1 MPTYLSNE
9 LAGTTDGKTTAAV
22 LGTKTRGSVVN
33 GRVKRFRAT
42 ITLSGQVNGDLFQL
56 FTLPMGASFI
66 LGSTVTSVSLGGAP
80 LGIGTPG
87 AATKY
92 RGQSAGLTLVD
103 TPVLFAA
110 SGAGSSELAAEEPV
124 FATLAGANLPASGT
138 LIIDMLVSL
147 PS

>member
-9 LAGTTDGKTTAAV
+9 LAGTNDGRTTAPV
-22 LGTKTRGSVVN
+22 PGTKTRGSVVN

-42 ITLSGQVNGDLFQL
+42 ITLSGQVVGDLFQL
-56 FTLPMGASFI
+56 FTLPVGASFI
-66 LGSTVTSVSLGGAP
+66 LGSTVTSVSLGSAT

-92 RGQSAGLTLVD
+92 RGQSAGLTNVD
-103 TPVLFAA
+103 TPLLFAA
-110 SGAGSSELAAEEPV
+110 SGAGSAELAAEEPV
-124 FATLAGANLPASGT
+124 VATLAGANLPASGT
-138 LIIDMLVSL
+138 LVIDMLVSL

>member
-9 LAGTTDGKTTAAV
+9 LAGTNDGRTMAAV
-22 LGTKTRGSVVN
+22 QGTKSRGNVFN

-42 ITLSGQVNGDLFQL
+42 ITLAGQVNGDLFQL
-56 FTLPMGASFI
+56 FTLPPGASFL
-66 LGSTVTSVSLGGAP
+66 LGTIVTSVSLGGAT

-92 RGQSAGLTLVD
+92 RGQSAGMTLVD

-124 FATLAGANLPASGT
+124 FATLAGGNLPATGT

>member
-9 LAGTTDGKTTAAV
+9 LAGTNDGRTLAAV
-22 LGTKTRGSVVN
+22 QGTRSRGNVVN

-42 ITLSGQVNGDLFQL
+42 ITLAGQVVGDLFQL
-56 FTLPMGASFI
+56 FTLPPGASFL
-66 LGSTVTSVSLGGAP
+66 LGTIVNSVSLGSST

-92 RGQSAGLTLVD
+92 RGQSAGLTNVD
-103 TPVLFAA
+103 TPSFFGA
-110 SGAGSSELAAEEPV
+110 SGAAASELAAEEPV
-124 FATLAGANLPASGT
+124 VATLAGGNLPASGT
-138 LIIDMLVSL
+138 LVIDMLVSL

>member
-9 LAGTTDGKTTAAV
+9 LAGTNDGRTLAAV
-22 LGTKTRGSVVN
+22 QGTRSRGSVVN

-42 ITLSGQVNGDLFQL
+42 ITLAGQVVGDLFQL
-56 FTLPMGASFI
+56 FTLPVGASFV
-66 LGSTVTSVSLGGAP
+66 LGSTVTSVSLGSAT
-80 LGIGTPG
+80 LGIGAIG

-92 RGQSAGLTLVD
+92 RGQSGGLTAVD
-103 TPVLFAA
+103 TPVLFAS

-124 FATLAGANLPASGT
+124 FATLAGANLPATGT
-138 LIIDMLVSL
+138 LVIDMLVSL

>member
-9 LAGTTDGKTTAAV
+9 LAGTNDGRTLAAV
-22 LGTKTRGSVVN
+22 QGTRSRGSVVN

-42 ITLSGQVNGDLFQL
+42 ITLAGQINGDLFQL
-56 FTLPMGASFI
+56 FTLPPGASFL
-66 LGSTVTSVSLGGAP
+66 LGTIVTSVSLGGAT

-92 RGQSAGLTLVD
+92 RGQSAGLTLVE
-103 TPVLFAA
+103 TPSFFSASSAA
-110 SGAGSSELAAEEPV
+110 ASELAAEELV
-124 FATLAGANLPASGT
+124 FATLAGGNLPATGT
-138 LIIDMLVSL
+138 LVIDMLVSL

>member
-9 LAGTTDGKTTAAV
+9 LAGTNDGRTLTPV
-22 LGTKTRGSVVN
+22 PGTKTRGSVVN

-42 ITLSGQVNGDLFQL
+42 IALNSQVVGDLFQL
-56 FTLPMGASFI
+56 FTLPAGASFI
-66 LGSTVTSVSLGGAP
+66 LGSIVNSVSLGSAT
-80 LGIGTPG
+80 LGIGPVG

-92 RGQSAGLTLVD
+92 RGQSAGLTNVD
-103 TPVLFAA
+103 TPSLFAA
-110 SGAGSSELAAEEPV
+110 SAAGSAELTAEEPV

-138 LIIDMLVSL
+138 LVIDMLVSL

>member
-42 ITLSGQVNGDLFQL
+42 ITLAGQVVGDLFQL
-56 FTLPMGASFI
+56 FTLPAGASFL
-66 LGSTVTSVSLGGAP
+66 LGSIVNSVSLGSSS

-87 AATKY
+87 AVTKY
-92 RGQSAGLTLVD
+92 RGQSQGLNNVE
-103 TPVLFAA
+103 TPSFFSA
-110 SGAGSSELAAEEPV
+110 SGAAASELAAEEPV
-124 FATLAGANLPASGT
+124 FATLAGANLPATGT
-138 LIIDMLVSL
+138 LVIDMLVSL

>member
-9 LAGTTDGKTTAAV
+9 LAGTNDGRTTAAV

-42 ITLSGQVNGDLFQL
+42 ITLSGQINGDLFQL
-56 FTLPMGASFI
+56 FTLPVGASFI
-66 LGSTVTSVSLGGAP
+66 LGSTVTSVSLGGAT

-92 RGQSAGLTLVD
+92 RGQSAGLTQVSYQRPER
-103 TPVLFAA
+103 PVESRF
-110 SGAGSSELAAEEPV
+110 P
-124 FATLAGANLPASGT
+124 PKGT
-138 LIIDMLVSL
+138 TK
-147 PS
+147 PSCRQF

>member
-9 LAGTTDGKTTAAV
+9 LAGTNDGRTLAAV
-22 LGTKTRGSVVN
+22 QGTRNRGSVVN

-42 ITLSGQVNGDLFQL
+42 ITLSSQVVGDLFQL
-56 FTLPMGASFI
+56 FTLPSGASF
-66 LGSTVTSVSLGGAP
+66 LFGSIVNSVSLGSST

-92 RGQSAGLTLVD
+92 RGQSAGLTAVE

-124 FATLAGANLPASGT
+124 FATLAGGNLPATGT
-138 LIIDMLVSL
+138 LVIDMLVSL

>member
-9 LAGTTDGKTTAAV
+9 LAGTNDGRTLAAV
-22 LGTKTRGSVVN
+22 QGTRSRGSVVN

-42 ITLSGQVNGDLFQL
+42 ITLAGQINGDLFQL
-56 FTLPMGASFI
+56 FTLPPGASFL
-66 LGSTVTSVSLGGAP
+66 LGSIVHSVSLGGVT
-80 LGIGTPG
+80 LGIGAPG

-103 TPVLFAA
+103 TPSFFSAA
-110 SGAGSSELAAEEPV
+110 GQAASELAAEEPV
-124 FATLAGANLPASGT
+124 FATLAGGNLPATGT
-138 LIIDMLVSL
+138 LVIDMLVSL

>member
-9 LAGTTDGKTTAAV
+9 LAGTTDGRTTAAV
-22 LGTKTRGSVVN
+22 LGTKSRGSVVN

-42 ITLSGQVNGDLFQL
+42 ITLNNQVVGDLFYL
-56 FTLPMGASFI
+56 FTLPVGASFI
-66 LGSTVTSVSLGGAP
+66 LGSTVNSVSLGSTTLGTGAV
-80 LGIGTPG
+80 G

-92 RGQSAGLTLVD
+92 RGQSAGMTNVD
-103 TPVLFAA
+103 TPLLFAA
-110 SGAGSSELAAEEPV
+110 SGAGSAELAAEEPV
-124 FATLAGANLPASGT
+124 FATLAGGNLPASGT

>member
-9 LAGTTDGKTTAAV
+9 LAGTNDGRTMAAV
-22 LGTKTRGSVVN
+22 QGTRTRGNVFN

-42 ITLSGQVNGDLFQL
+42 ITLAGQVVGDLFQL
-56 FTLPMGASFI
+56 FTLPPGASFL
-66 LGSTVTSVSLGGAP
+66 LGTIVTSVSLGGAT

-92 RGQSAGLTLVD
+92 RGQSAGMTLVE
-103 TPVLFAA
+103 TPSFFSA
-110 SGAGSSELAAEEPV
+110 SGAAASELVAEEPV
-124 FATLAGANLPASGT
+124 FATLAGANLPANGT
-138 LIIDMLVSL
+138 LVIDMLVSL